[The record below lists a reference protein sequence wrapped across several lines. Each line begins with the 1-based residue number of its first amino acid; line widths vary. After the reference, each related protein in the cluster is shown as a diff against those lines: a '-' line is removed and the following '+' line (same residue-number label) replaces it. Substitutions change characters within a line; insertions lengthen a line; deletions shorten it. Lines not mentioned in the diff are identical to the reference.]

1 MTIDIRPVRIAASRA
16 AVIADL
22 LHTVA
27 HVRPPRRVH
36 LRGPLTPG
44 RLERRV
50 ARSAAVGRSLADVI
64 AAVAEPTCLFRRA
77 DGSQVAHWQSTSGWG
92 AVRAVTLL
100 FDPAGMCLGR
110 LGAGCAPRAGRP
122 VDPGSQA
129 GDPLLECSST
139 SAGT

>member
-1 MTIDIRPVRIAASRA
+1 MTIEIRPVRMAASRA

-36 LRGPLTPG
+36 LRGPLTPA

-50 ARSAAVGRSLADVI
+50 ARSAAVGRSLTDVI
-64 AAVAEPTCLFRRA
+64 AAVAEPTCLLRRV

-92 AVRAVTLL
+92 AVRAVSLL
-100 FDPAGMCLGR
+100 FDPAGICVGR
-110 LGAGCAPRAGRP
+110 LGAGCGASGTHPA
-122 VDPGSQA
+122 DT
-129 GDPLLECSST
+129 SSPADGAHAEWSGT